1 MNIVSHGPLG
11 GVYEIEIDRPEKKN
25 ALTETMYRDLTAALV
40 RAEKD
45 PETRVVLIYGQPF
58 CFTAGN
64 DLHDFF
70 DNPPITDNAPV
81 FVFLRTMAN
90 FTKPIVCAINGA
102 AVGVGT
108 TLCCHADLVYC
119 GDSVKFQLPFAR
131 LGLVPEFAS
140 SYLIPRLAG
149 HVKAFELLV
158 LGEPFGAQTALDIG
172 MINGFYDDEG
182 YLTAAKQKALQL
194 AALPE
199 QAVRASK
206 KLIKDNLKKNI
217 DASMA
222 VESRVFSERL
232 QSPEAKEKFSQFLNR

>member
-1 MNIVSHGPLG
+1 MNIVSHGPTD
-11 GVYEIEIDRPEKKN
+11 GVFEIEIDRPEKKN
-25 ALTETMYRDLTAALV
+25 ALTETMYRDLTSALV
-40 RAEKD
+40 TAEQD
-45 PETRVVLIYGQPF
+45 PQTRVVLIYGQPF

-64 DLHDFF
+64 DLQDFF
-70 DNPPITDNAPV
+70 DNPPTSDNAPV
-81 FVFLRTMAN
+81 FVFLRAMASL
-90 FTKPIVCAINGA
+90 TKPIVCAINGA
-102 AVGVGT
+102 AVGIGT

-119 GDSVKFQLPFAR
+119 GDTVKFQLPFAR

-172 MINGFYDDEG
+172 MINAFFDDEA
-182 YLTAAKQKALQL
+182 YLTAAKQKAKQL

-199 QAVRASK
+199 EAVRATK
-206 KLIKDNLKKNI
+206 KLIKDNIKKNV
-217 DASMA
+217 DTSMS

-232 QSPEAKEKFSQFLNR
+232 QSPEAKEKLSQFLNR